1 MDSQHKVVSC
11 LWLQKR
17 SSLPPCWLM
26 WLGKDCTFMCACYIY
41 STCWWSSMCCK
52 AFSICVILPV
62 NCTAFETALLIFW
75 PHCVQRVQTHNVAK
89 KSKVLS
95 QRQCRLHVSLVD
107 ITMSCAKMA
116 ERIKMP
122 IGLWTRVGPKKP
134 CVICMPRYPPR
145 KGQFWRQPPLLQT
158 FSKNFWSL
166 ACFQCF
172 DAVGWAAGRASG
184 L

>member
-1 MDSQHKVVSC
+1 MDSQHKVVSS

-122 IGLWTRVGPKKP
+122 IGWGPRNHVLYGCPDTPRGKGNFGGNPLCCRLFPKIFAFSALMLLVGRREGHPA
-134 CVICMPRYPPR
+134 C
-145 KGQFWRQPPLLQT
+145 
-158 FSKNFWSL
+158 KN
-166 ACFQCF
+166 
-172 DAVGWAAGRASG
+172 
-184 L
+184 